1 MNRAGNWKDSPAQP
15 KPVWRVGPPLF
26 SGPLLTGPSGRG
38 ACSQTPALAEPEHK
52 GKWGDSEAAGSGGGD
67 PQGQHRDP
75 DMEGH
80 QLEASR
86 FDQLPCSRDGQTV
99 PK

>member
-15 KPVWRVGPPLF
+15 SLSQCGGWGHL
-26 SGPLLTGPSGRG
+26 
-38 ACSQTPALAEPEHK
+38 CSQAPSSRGLVGGEPVPRLLHSQSQSTK
-52 GKWGDSEAAGSGGGD
+52 GSGGGD

-75 DMEGH
+75 DMQGH

-86 FDQLPCSRDGQTV
+86 FDQLPHSRDGQTV